1 MIITWDEQKNRRNK
15 KKHRLSF
22 ELAALVFQDP
32 DHLSR
37 LDREV
42 EGEQRWQTLGMVSG
56 RILFVA
62 HTVSEKD
69 GEEIFRVI
77 SARKATTRERIIYAE
92 GEY

>member
-15 KKHRLSF
+15 RKHRLSF

-37 LDREV
+37 LDHEV

-69 GEEIFRVI
+69 GEEIFRLI
-77 SARKATTRERIIYAE
+77 SARKATPRERVIYAE